1 MSLLG
6 QILSAIAGLLALWR
20 YWLNY
25 QENKIKQEADK
36 RDSSRDEALD
46 KLKKAKTDEEIDTAL
61 DDIIDN
67 SP

>member
-25 QENKIKQEADK
+25 QDNKIKQEADK
-36 RDSSRDEALD
+36 RDSKRDAALD